1 MLKDRIEDS
10 LTFDDVL
17 YNIDGGVRFSRDLVK
32 DFPAGA
38 HTILVGS
45 LFAGTAD
52 SLRKVVL

>member
-17 YNIDGGVRFSRDLVK
+17 YNIDGGVKFSGYLVK
-32 DFPAGA
+32 DISAGA
-38 HTILVGS
+38 HTIIVGS